1 MKKCFSRTI
10 SDLMM
15 KYSAGVL
22 VMGQLTL
29 LPNISSLGFELAENK
44 PLLFSIIFNRR
55 TCYTIVYGGL
65 SVWVTCPAVLRLQGP
80 ALKESSS

>member
-1 MKKCFSRTI
+1 
-10 SDLMM
+10 
-15 KYSAGVL
+15 
-22 VMGQLTL
+22 MGQLTL

-80 ALKESSS
+80 ALKESSSFKKYNLFAYWLKKRTYNAQI